1 MFERT
6 RTRTVAFARPFQ
18 IEGIDGLLPPGAYE
32 IETDEELIPGLSF
45 TAYRRTRTAITLQ
58 TGGLGSTR
66 ARQVVTIDPADL
78 EAALALDAQ
87 AASGDRGS
95 S

>member
-6 RTRTVAFARPFQ
+6 TTRTVTFTRPFQ

-45 TAYRRTRTAITLQ
+45 TAYRRTRTAITLHMDG
-58 TGGLGSTR
+58 TGSPR

-78 EAALALDAQ
+78 EAALALDAR
-87 AASGDRGS
+87 AAAGDGGS